1 MPAYYLDSSALVK
14 RYVTETG
21 SAWVHA
27 LCADA
32 ANALFI
38 SELALMEVGSAYARR
53 CHRGEITDEQRRNY
67 LDVFIYDCTETYHLI
82 AAGRSLIERGLDLT
96 QRRYLRAYDAMQLA
110 SALAANAALTLAG
123 LPALIF
129 VSADDGLLHAANA
142 EGLQTEN
149 PNVPIT

>member
-21 SAWVHA
+21 SAWVQA

-38 SELALMEVGSAYARR
+38 SELALVEVGSAYARR

-82 AAGRSLIERGLDLT
+82 PAGRALIERGLDLT

-149 PNVPIT
+149 PNVPIP

>member
-21 SAWVHA
+21 SAWVQT
-27 LCADA
+27 LCGDA

-38 SELALMEVGSAYARR
+38 SELALVEVGSAYARR

-82 AAGRSLIERGLDLT
+82 PAARSLIERGLDLT
-96 QRRYLRAYDAMQLA
+96 QRRHLRAHDAMQLA
-110 SALAANAALTLAG
+110 SALAAHAVLTLAG
-123 LPALIF
+123 LPGLTF
-129 VSADDGLLHAANA
+129 VSADDGLLHAASA
-142 EGLQTEN
+142 EGLMTEN
-149 PNVPIT
+149 PNASIP

>member
-21 SAWVHA
+21 SAWVQT
-27 LCADA
+27 LCGDA

-38 SELALMEVGSAYARR
+38 SELALVEVGSAYARR

-82 AAGRSLIERGLDLT
+82 PAARSLIERGLDLT
-96 QRRYLRAYDAMQLA
+96 QRRHLRAYDAMQLA
-110 SALAANAALTLAG
+110 SALAAHAVLTLAG
-123 LPALIF
+123 LPGLTF
-129 VSADDGLLHAANA
+129 VSADDGLLHAASV
-142 EGLQTEN
+142 EGLTTEN
-149 PNVPIT
+149 PNASIP